1 VSEQNHNKNVYRK
14 EGDSS
19 TVVLI
24 YYWDDRDGPNFHGW
38 WFGPK
43 IGGDQVWAYN
53 EDKGSPNPPGQ
64 GWKVPWNG
72 SVDASLKVTI
82 TPGSGAQALFYS
94 MQNNP
99 YADWAAGNSSATP
112 VRAEKNEVIQQR
124 MAALKEKR
132 QQEETLR
139 QEQAAALVV
148 RKV

>member
-1 VSEQNHNKNVYRK
+1 MSLNVSGCSSPDVSEIIKGKYQVSEQNHNKNVYRK

-64 GWKVPWNG
+64 GWK
-72 SVDASLKVTI
+72 
-82 TPGSGAQALFYS
+82 
-94 MQNNP
+94 
-99 YADWAAGNSSATP
+99 
-112 VRAEKNEVIQQR
+112 
-124 MAALKEKR
+124 
-132 QQEETLR
+132 
-139 QEQAAALVV
+139 
-148 RKV
+148 